1 MYFTEIHCIIIPVAT
16 FINRRYK
23 GVFHLITSSLLIK
36 AIISGSNNLKNNE
49 NLVNELNIFPVPD
62 GDTGTNMSM
71 TMLSACES
79 LRKVHENSL
88 DVSSVLEIAASSML
102 RGARG
107 NSGVILSLLF
117 RGISQATAGKKE
129 IDGKQLVEA
138 FKKGVENAY
147 DAVMNPTE
155 GTILTVARIAYEK
168 GMDAAF
174 FNSDEVSVLESMLAG
189 AKEALMKTP
198 ELLPVLKRAKV
209 VDAGGQGLCL
219 ILEGML
225 SVIKDGV
232 VIPENFLNNSGASS
246 AGNRYFS
253 IFDDPEISKF
263 SHQNIKFTYCTEF
276 IVRKKSEDSVLEKL
290 RSCFSKI
297 GDSVVVVED
306 SDIVK
311 VHLHTNNP
319 DLALKEGL
327 SAGDFLKVKI
337 DNMKEQ
343 NRLVSKRNKAGDSL
357 NTEKD
362 INLERKSVNS
372 VTSALEKAI
381 PSQNY
386 GFVGVAVGEGIESLF
401 KELGC
406 SHIVKGGQT
415 MNPSIEDIITAVR
428 ATPAKDVFI
437 LPNNKNIFLA
447 AEQVANVVKDR
458 QVHVVP
464 TKTVPQG
471 IAALLAFSGNK
482 SVKENFDSMTAGAGK
497 VKTGQV
503 TLASRDA
510 EFGGLKIKKDDII
523 SLIDGKLF
531 CKSKD
536 VNKAVLKLLHNM
548 VRRNNEFVTIIYG
561 EGVPDSDAERL
572 FGIVQTKWS
581 KKEISLV
588 KGNQPIYHYLV
599 SVE

>member
-1 MYFTEIHCIIIPVAT
+1 M
-16 FINRRYK
+16 
-23 GVFHLITSSLLIK
+23 ITSSLLIK
-36 AIISGSNNLKNNE
+36 AVISGSNNLKNNE

-79 LRKVHENSL
+79 LRKIREDSL
-88 DVSSVLEIAASSML
+88 DVSAVLEIAASSML

-117 RGISQATAGKKE
+117 RGISQAAAGRKE
-129 IDGKQLVEA
+129 INGKQLVEA

-168 GMDAAF
+168 GVDAAF
-174 FNSDEVSVLESMLAG
+174 FSSDEVSVLESMMEG

-209 VDAGGQGLCL
+209 VDAGGQGLYF

-232 VIPENFLNNSGASS
+232 VIPENFFNNSGTFN
-246 AGNRYFS
+246 AGSKNFS

-276 IVRKKSEDSVLEKL
+276 IVRKKGEGSVLEKL

-327 SAGDFLKVKI
+327 SVGDFLKVKI

-343 NRLVSKRNKAGDSL
+343 NRLVSERSKAEASS

-362 INLERKSVNS
+362 GNLEIKSVNS
-372 VTSALEKAI
+372 VTSVLEKAI

-561 EGVPDSDAERL
+561 EGVQDSDAERL

>member
-1 MYFTEIHCIIIPVAT
+1 M
-16 FINRRYK
+16 
-23 GVFHLITSSLLIK
+23 ITSDLLIK

-79 LRKVHENSL
+79 LRKVSGDSL
-88 DVSSVLEIAASSML
+88 KVDSVLEIAASSML

-117 RGISQATAGKKE
+117 RGISEATAGNKE
-129 IDGKQLVEA
+129 IDGKHLVEA
-138 FKKGVENAY
+138 FKIGVENAY

-168 GMDAAF
+168 GVDAAF
-174 FNSDEVSVLESMLAG
+174 FYNDEVNVLEAMLAG

-209 VDAGGQGLCL
+209 VDAGGQGLCF

-232 VIPENFLNNSGASS
+232 VIPESLFSNDSCASNVGTKYS
-246 AGNRYFS
+246 S

-263 SHQNIKFTYCTEF
+263 SHQNIKFIYCTEF
-276 IVRKKSEDSVLEKL
+276 IVRKKEKNSVLERL
-290 RSCFSKI
+290 RSYFSKI

-306 SDIVK
+306 PEIVK

-343 NRLVSKRNKAGDSL
+343 NRLASERNKSRISGDA
-357 NTEKD
+357 EKNS
-362 INLERKSVNS
+362 NLEKKSTNV
-372 VTSALEKAI
+372 VTSVLEKVA

-415 MNPSIEDIITAVR
+415 MNPSIDDIITAVR

-447 AEQVANVVKDR
+447 AEQVVNAVKDR
-458 QVHVVP
+458 KVHVVP

-510 EFGGLKIKKDDII
+510 EFGGFKIKKDDII

-536 VNKAVLKLLHNM
+536 VNKAVLKLLHSM
-548 VRRNNEFVTIIYG
+548 IGRNNEFVTIIYG
-561 EGVPDSDAERL
+561 ESVQDSDAEKL
-572 FGIVQTKWS
+572 FGIIQSKWS
-581 KKEISLV
+581 KKEISLI